1 MERTI
6 GYIRVSTNEQAESG
20 LSLKSQ
26 QKKIQA
32 YCELY
37 GLALDD
43 LLTDTTSGKSI
54 NGRPAFKRLVFLA
67 ETNQVEHVVI
77 LKLDR
82 MARNT
87 KEAIEVAELFARKG
101 VNLHSVSER
110 IDTSSA
116 GGRLFFTLMA
126 AVAQWEREV
135 IVERT
140 KAALDVRRQNG
151 QRISGQAPYGQLF
164 NDSGGLIPDLDEQ
177 QIIALAKKFQKQGLT
192 LSAIAQALARSGC
205 RNRNG
210 NGFDKNAIS
219 GMLKERKIT

>member
-6 GYIRVSTNEQAESG
+6 GYIRVSTDEQAESG
-20 LSLKSQ
+20 LSLESQ
-26 QKKIQA
+26 RKKVQA
-32 YCELY
+32 YCDLY
-37 GLALDD
+37 GLALED

-54 NGRPAFKRLVFLA
+54 NGRPAFKRLLFLA

-87 KEAIEVAELFARKG
+87 REAIEVAELFASKG

-151 QRISGQAPYGQLF
+151 QRISGQAPYGF
-164 NDSGGLIPDLDEQ
+164 RFDEDGGVVVDWGEQ
-177 QIIALAKKFQKQGLT
+177 GTIETVKALRAQGLS
-192 LSAIAQALARSGC
+192 LNKISEHLKAHGF

-210 NGFDKNAIS
+210 NGFDKSAVS
-219 GMLKERKIT
+219 EMLKGGKAE